1 MSSQD
6 LTPDVT
12 KKVYPIVK
20 EFKNKKVRSLMED
33 AMPYMLS
40 SLFSPENI
48 KQLVKT
54 SRGNLRD
61 VDFAFQVRVPDIMDG
76 YEVHGTPIEK
86 ARRN

>member
-12 KKVYPIVK
+12 KKVYPIVI
-20 EFKNKKVRSLMED
+20 EFKNKQVRNLMED
-33 AMPYMLS
+33 SLPYMLG

-48 KQLVKT
+48 KRLIKT
-54 SRGNLRD
+54 SKGILGD
-61 VDFAFQVRVPDIMDG
+61 GDFDFQVRVPDIMDG
-76 YEVHGTPIEK
+76 YEVHGTPIEE